1 MVLENGLEVLDMVL
15 PGVEQ
20 GFPGRP
26 ARQLVA
32 ISTEP

>member
-1 MVLENGLEVLDMVL
+1 MVLKDGLEVLDMIL
-15 PGVEQ
+15 PGV
-20 GFPGRP
+20 GPLIAGRP